1 MKSNTMKYI
10 LICIGDYTE
19 NQNETTHKIANEIMP
34 MVTSRTVKYY
44 NNDLNLIYHFES
56 DTNFDDLKI
65 LVDEAISP
73 YVGMYFLNMCTP
85 NMSLGMSQQLYNHL
99 FDLNDNEIIPDDV
112 KEVSIFQKQTEA
124 DQEFIDCINE
134 IRDQILYDMES
145 IEDMEEADNDLAQIM
160 KMSEKQS
167 NGCCLDTILDKI
179 SSSGIMSLTK
189 EEKKFLD
196 EFSK

>member
-1 MKSNTMKYI
+1 MKYI

>member
-1 MKSNTMKYI
+1 MKYI

-145 IEDMEEADNDLAQIM
+145 IEDTEEADNDLAQIM
-160 KMSEKQS
+160 KKSEKQS
-167 NGCCLDTILDKI
+167 NGYCLDTILDKI
-179 SSSGIMSLTK
+179 SSSGIKSLTK
-189 EEKKFLD
+189 DEKKFLD